1 MQRKNVVVRK
11 RKKAV
16 PAKFGDIL
24 IVVFGMVWV
33 LYDAW
38 TNNPELA
45 VHATATIVLAVILH
59 RIVRTDFKL
68 FPARVLFSI
77 MASLGILSFF
87 F

>member
-1 MQRKNVVVRK
+1 MVRK
-11 RKKAV
+11 RKAV
-16 PAKFGDIL
+16 PAGPAGIL
-24 IVVFGMVWV
+24 FVLVGMFYV

-45 VHATATIVLAVILH
+45 PHATATIILAIVLHKFIRV
-59 RIVRTDFKL
+59 DFKL